1 MKKKERKHSF
11 KYILNNIIIIVIT
24 LGFILFFLN
33 SKIFEVSEIKIKGNL
48 KISNEE
54 IEKESNLKKNINIFK
69 QSVLVAERNLS
80 KNSRIYKV
88 KVERELPNV
97 IKIDVE
103 ERKERYQIS
112 RPDGYFILDHSGFVL
127 RKESVKQNLI
137 VVEGIKGELKIGEK
151 ISEDNFDMLEEMN
164 RIYELAV
171 SLNFD
176 TVITGINAE
185 KLKSKEIIIELDGEN
200 KEINLNLKKDLRMSF
215 LMIKEI
221 LKKEKDKKGKIIV
234 PEVGPIYFREE
245 K

>member
-1 MKKKERKHSF
+1 MKEKERKRSF

-69 QSVLVAERNLS
+69 QSVLVAQRNLS

-88 KVERELPNV
+88 KVERELPNI
-97 IKIDVE
+97 IKIEVE

-112 RPDGYFILDHSGFVL
+112 RPEGYFVLDHSGFIL

-185 KLKSKEIIIELDGEN
+185 KLKSKEIIIELDSEN